1 MTGRTSRP
9 TELDTDRSDAASSIN
24 RLSNPFRIS
33 IAKGSPHEVNK
44 KLANTRSQDYTKS
57 FKSPFIDVR
66 SGDSESEVAS
76 STDKINSLADQV

>member
-1 MTGRTSRP
+1 MSGRTSRP
-9 TELDTDRSDAASSIN
+9 TEFDADKSDAASSIN

-33 IAKGSPHEVNK
+33 ITKGSPHEVNK
-44 KLANTRSQDYTKS
+44 KLANTRSQDDAKP

-76 STDKINSLADQV
+76 STDQINS